1 MRRNQKMGPGRHI
14 FPLVEGRKPWRTE
27 SASKECM
34 WWWILLMALN
44 IFIIPCAV
52 FGLPRWR
59 SGKDSAC
66 QCRRRKRLGFNL
78 WVRKIPWRRKWQPT
92 PVSLPGKFHG
102 QRSLAGYT
110 VHGSVAKSPTQLS
123 DFTFSCCGAWAL
135 GHVGSVMAAIVVAQA
150 SWFHSM
156 WDLPRPRIEPV
167 FPALA
172 GGFFTTELPG
182 KPPCTSWGR
191 SFSKTRTRSSKR
203 M

>member
-1 MRRNQKMGPGRHI
+1 MRRNQKMVPGRHI

-52 FGLPRWR
+52 FGLPRWC

-92 PVSLPGKFHG
+92 PVSLPGKSHG
-102 QRSLAGYT
+102 QRSLAGHSPWGPRVRYDLAT
-110 VHGSVAKSPTQLS
+110 EQMLSLLKLWVMMAKTR
-123 DFTFSCCGAWAL
+123 G
-135 GHVGSVMAAIVVAQA
+135 
-150 SWFHSM
+150 
-156 WDLPRPRIEPV
+156 V
-167 FPALA
+167 FPSQFMLLRIRIGWRA
-172 GGFFTTELPG
+172 
-182 KPPCTSWGR
+182 
-191 SFSKTRTRSSKR
+191 FSY
-203 M
+203 